1 MLAHSIKPIL
11 SLIPEALPLVKQA
24 SLDQDMP
31 VDSRDSCI
39 ASALALKYQECVSH
53 KPVDFF
59 AFEKVAAAIELYG
72 VKGIVNTL
80 NTKMLKEAHLRMLAS
95 IENPKESFITKQA
108 GFAGEASG
116 FADLSKV
123 SSDAVEMYKQASE
136 LGVEPSDEVKR
147 YSGHGFLDKKAA
159 IESLAGRFQATNN
172 TNFVKL
178 ASAIYKMDTQSMKPE
193 TVLDIC
199 QTVTSMDKEAQ
210 LSSKGFNF
218 FKETILLKSA
228 ASVLT
233 VKVLNQDM
241 PYETIAR
248 VGRDR
253 VSKFIGEDVA
263 KCMDNGPA
271 EAKTVIETLPRDLQT
286 VLFNLTKNT

>member
-11 SLIPEALPLVKQA
+11 SLIPEAMPLIKQA

-53 KPVDFF
+53 KPVDFL
-59 AFEKVAAAIELYG
+59 AFEKVATAVDLYG
-72 VKGIVNTL
+72 VKGIVNSL
-80 NTKMLKEAHLRMLAS
+80 NSKMVKEAATRSLAAR
-95 IENPKESFITKQA
+95 ENPKEAFLTKQA
-108 GFAGEASG
+108 GFSGELSG
-116 FADLSKV
+116 FSDLESSSKT
-123 SSDAVEMYKQASE
+123 AVELYKQAAE
-136 LGVEPSDEVKR
+136 LGAEPSLDVKR
-147 YSGHGFLDKKAA
+147 YSGHGYLDKKAS
-159 IESLAGRFQATNN
+159 IEALAGRFQATGNP
-172 TNFVKL
+172 NFVKI
-178 ASAIYKMDTQSMKPE
+178 ASAIYKMDTLNLKPE

-199 QTVTSMDKEAQ
+199 QTVSSMDKEAQ
-210 LSSKGFNF
+210 LSSRGFNF
-218 FKETILLKSA
+218 FKEAVLVKSA

-233 VKVLNQDM
+233 IRLLNKDC

-263 KCMDNGPA
+263 KSMDSGPE
-271 EAKTVIETLPRDLQT
+271 EAKAVIETLPLDLQT
-286 VLFNLTKNT
+286 VLSNLIKNT